1 MEKSFVMIKPDGV
14 ERGLVGDII
23 SRFERKG
30 LKISAAKLVIPS
42 EDTVKTHYQEHYE
55 KDFYHELVDS
65 INGKKVIVLVI
76 EGENAIKLI
85 RKMVGDK
92 DPLCAAPGTL
102 RGDFASETT
111 RNLVHASD
119 SPESSEREIE
129 IWFGESTI

>member
-14 ERGLVGDII
+14 ERGLIGDII

-30 LKISAAKLVIPS
+30 MKISDAKLVIAS
-42 EDTVKTHYQEHYE
+42 EDLVKQHYQEHTE
-55 KDFYHELVDS
+55 KKFFNELVDS
-65 INGKKVIVLVI
+65 IRGKKVIVMIV

-85 RKMVGDK
+85 RILVGDK
-92 DPLCAAPGTL
+92 DPLCGTPGTI
-102 RGDFASETT
+102 RGDLASETT

-119 SPESSEREIE
+119 SLESSAREIK